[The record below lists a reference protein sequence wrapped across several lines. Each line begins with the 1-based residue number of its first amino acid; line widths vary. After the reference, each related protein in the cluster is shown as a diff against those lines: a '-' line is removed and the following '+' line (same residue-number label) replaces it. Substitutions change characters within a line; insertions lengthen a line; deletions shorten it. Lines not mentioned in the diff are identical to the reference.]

1 MTETKE
7 KKPGVGDFLRSSYA
21 GKFIRKYKWNYLA
34 GMAILIVIDIAQTR
48 LPLIVGGIIDK
59 VDHRTATPL
68 DFRTAILTMIFI
80 AVLVLQQNRNG
91 IRLLAVLPQGD
102 SLLDIG
108 RHGREKTGQ
117 GQEKNEDESV
127 FHWLFHG

>member
-1 MTETKE
+1 MRKMTETKE

-34 GMAILIVIDIAQTR
+34 GMAILIIIDIAQTR

-59 VDHRTATPL
+59 VDHRTVTPL

-80 AVLVLQQNRNG
+80 AVLVLQCFG
-91 IRLLAVLPQGD
+91 SKL
-102 SLLDIG
+102 SLVDQFFALG
-108 RHGREKTGQ
+108 VRHQ
-117 GQEKNEDESV
+117 PV
-127 FHWLFHG
+127 A